1 MTVRNGIKCLVKD
14 IIYTDNCISS
24 VQLSLQRVN
33 SIQGMTKFFFF
44 QLTHIV
50 LSYSRLSAELLEELM
65 MDVSRELEAIN
76 EDIIN
81 HVYSAEFKEIPVEDD
96 GSNATSLA
104 AD

>member
-1 MTVRNGIKCLVKD
+1 MLC
-14 IIYTDNCISS
+14 
-24 VQLSLQRVN
+24 
-33 SIQGMTKFFFF
+33 
-44 QLTHIV
+44 
-50 LSYSRLSAELLEELM
+50 YSRLSAELLEELM

-96 GSNATSLA
+96 GSSATSLA